1 MRMLQKPFCLQ
12 TGMYMRSDPKFMGA
26 TGTIRIFIRID
37 TLIHISG
44 FIHKFYEE
52 DESVSNS

>member
-1 MRMLQKPFCLQ
+1 
-12 TGMYMRSDPKFMGA
+12 MYMRPGPKFMGA

-37 TLIHISG
+37 TLIYTYLVLSIS
-44 FIHKFYEE
+44 FYEE